1 MYVAAKLCVVL
12 TPTASHQ
19 TFLAQIPFTSMNND
33 LILEDNWTGAEGSN
47 AEGIPVMVRYRQ
59 NLRGF
64 IDSGDYRQKIE
75 IHWSYDTDEASEMP
89 APGEADV
96 IDNFETAL
104 IYALESDRQSILT
117 SVITGQGEKRWAWY
131 TSNAESAQER
141 IDTVLFD
148 FERLPITITTTDD
161 PNWDDYFAFIAD
173 FGGAA

>member
-1 MYVAAKLCVVL
+1 
-12 TPTASHQ
+12 
-19 TFLAQIPFTSMNND
+19 MNNH

-64 IDSGDYRQKIE
+64 IDSGDYPTKIE
-75 IHWSYDTDEASEMP
+75 IHWKYDTDEASEMP
-89 APGEADV
+89 APGEADI
-96 IDNFETAL
+96 IDDFETAL
-104 IYALESDRQSILT
+104 IYALEDDRQSILT

-131 TSNAESAQER
+131 TSNADSAQER
-141 IDTVLFD
+141 IDTVLLD
-148 FERLPITITTTDD
+148 FERLPITITKTED